1 MKKTDHI
8 SQRTKSGKKVPTV
21 NTSTPQTSKK
31 GFNAKNVA
39 PPSER
44 LLLAVSLHQS
54 GKLDEASVIYR
65 SLIPVKPDNSHAL
78 HYLGLIALQ
87 KNSFKDAVSLIRRAI
102 KLENQVPAFH
112 FNLGNAYRGAGRFD
126 MAASAFQEAVRL
138 DPLFHPAYSNLGYVL
153 HNLGKLSDAEFNFR
167 NAVALNADI
176 TRTHSGLG
184 RVLQAQGKF
193 GEAVV
198 SYQRALKL
206 EDSAEN
212 KIGFAQSIKNV
223 VFAHDVA
230 DIRLLL
236 NRAISESWGR
246 PYDLMAPTLSLIK
259 LNKDIQECIERAVNA
274 WPRRLSAKELYSNSN
289 LTAVSG
295 DLLLKSLLENTSIC
309 DLDLERFLTVA
320 RFAML
325 DEALVDDVGI
335 DKEESNL
342 PFYCALAQQCFIN
355 EYVFDC
361 QDEEYDRAGMLRDQ
375 VSASIKSGSPIAAL
389 KLVAVAAY
397 FPLTSL
403 SLIESLLEQSWSD
416 SVDALLTQQVREPM
430 EELQLRSSIP
440 CLTTVDAGVSS
451 LVKQQYE
458 ENPYPRWKRSPLE
471 IGKVSI
477 DTFLR
482 QQLPH
487 ASFKPIGKINQVDV
501 LIAGCGTGQQST
513 EAAKQFLGANIL
525 AIDLSLTSLSYAKRK
540 TRELGLNNIEYAQA
554 DIMKLGEI
562 NRSFDVIESVGV
574 LHHMENPMAGWKIL
588 LSLLRPG
595 GVMWLGFYSELARKD
610 VVVARELIAERG
622 YDSSAKDIRRCRQE
636 IMSQENR
643 NQFSRI
649 ITSNDFYGTSTCRD
663 LIFHVQEQR
672 YTLPQLK
679 ESMKELGVKFIG
691 FSIESFAMEQY
702 GKRFP
707 EDKSK
712 KNLDKWDIFENENP
726 HIFAGMYQFLVQKPK

>member
-1 MKKTDHI
+1 MKKTAHI
-8 SQRTKSGKKVPTV
+8 PQSTQSGEKVPAGY
-21 NTSTPQTSKK
+21 TSTPQTSKK

-44 LLLAVSLHQS
+44 LLRAVSLHQS

-65 SLIPVKPDNSHAL
+65 SLIPIKPDNSHAL

-87 KNSFKDAVSLIRRAI
+87 KNSFQDAVSLIRRAI

-126 MAASAFQEAVRL
+126 SAASAFQEAVRL
-138 DPLFHPAYSNLGYVL
+138 DPLFHPAYTNMGYVL
-153 HNLGKLSDAEFNFR
+153 HKLGRLSEAESNFR

-184 RVLQAQGKF
+184 RVFQAQGKF
-193 GEAVV
+193 GEAAV

-206 EDSAEN
+206 EDSVES
-212 KIGFAQSIKNV
+212 KVEFAQSIKNV
-223 VFAHDVA
+223 VFVHDVA

-246 PYDLMAPTLSLIK
+246 PYDLMVPALSLIK

-274 WPRRLSAKELYSNSN
+274 WPRRLSTKELYGESS
-289 LTAVSG
+289 LVSVSG
-295 DLLLKSLLENTSIC
+295 DALLQSLLENTSIC

-325 DEALVDDVGI
+325 DEALVDEI
-335 DKEESNL
+335 SLAKEASDL
-342 PFYCALAQQCFIN
+342 PFYCALAYQCFIN

-361 QDEEYDRAGMLRDQ
+361 QDDEYDRASMLRDQ
-375 VSASIKSGSPIAAL
+375 VSAAIKSGSPIAPL
-389 KLVAVAAY
+389 KIVVVAAY
-397 FPLTSL
+397 FPLISL
-403 SLIESLLEQSWSD
+403 PLIESLLEQPWSD
-416 SVDALLTQQVREPM
+416 SVGALLTQQVSEPM
-430 EELQLRSSIP
+430 EEFQVRSSIP
-440 CLTTVDAGVSS
+440 YLTTVDAGVSS

-458 ENPYPRWKRSPLE
+458 ENPYPRWRRSPLE
-471 IGKVSI
+471 TGKVSI
-477 DTFLR
+477 DDFLR
-482 QQLPH
+482 QQFPH
-487 ASFKPIGKINQVDV
+487 ASLKSIGKTDQVDV

-513 EAAKQFLGANIL
+513 EAAQQLLGANIL

-574 LHHMENPMAGWKIL
+574 LHHMADPMAGWKIL

-610 VVVARELIAERG
+610 VVIARELIAERG
-622 YDSSAKDIRRCRQE
+622 YKSNVKDIRRCRQE
-636 IMSQENR
+636 IMSPENR
-643 NQFSRI
+643 DHFSRI
-649 ITSNDFYGTSTCRD
+649 ITSNDFYGMSTCRD

-679 ESMKELGVKFIG
+679 EIMKELGVRFIG
-691 FSIESFAMEQY
+691 FPIGSFAMEQY

-712 KNLDKWDIFENENP
+712 TNLDKWDIFENENP
-726 HIFAGMYQFLVQKPK
+726 DTFAGMYQFLVQKPR